1 MSRAFLVGLWVCIVT
16 LLSSYGAVLWVTG
29 ARAER
34 EEDAYLEGIE
44 YTKVQPITVPMI
56 ANGTV
61 EGYVIVKFVFTAD
74 ARTLRSLSVG
84 PSVFLVDEAF
94 REIYTNRRVDFG
106 NLKSYDLDEVTRTI
120 KENVNKR
127 LNANIIQDLLVEE
140 LNYVDRD
147 DISG

>member
-1 MSRAFLVGLWVCIVT
+1 MSKAFLVGLWVCIVT

-44 YTKVQPITVPMI
+44 YQKVQPITVPMI
-56 ANGTV
+56 NNGTV

-74 ARTLRSLSVG
+74 ARTLRNLSVG
-84 PSVFLVDEAF
+84 PNVFLIDEAF
-94 REIYTNRRVDFG
+94 REIYTNRRIDFE
-106 NLKSYDLDEVTRTI
+106 NLKSYDLDDMTKSI

-127 LNANIIQDLLVEE
+127 LNAEIVQDILVEE

-147 DISG
+147 DISS